1 MIKLRR
7 QNNTSATEV
16 ELGQSTILF
25 SYQTPVAIQCPEG
38 SFKTSTHYSRTTSKH
53 INAWGAKTWSEIEQE
68 ELEKLIE
75 KNS

>member
-1 MIKLRR
+1 MIKLRKK
-7 QNNTSATEV
+7 NANATEV
-16 ELGQSTILF
+16 ELGKSTILF

-38 SFKTSTHYSRTTSKH
+38 NFKTSTHYSRTTSKH
-53 INAWGAKTWSEIEQE
+53 ISTWGAKTWPEIRQE